1 MKLRLVSL
9 GSFLGL
15 WALLIVARLYQIQ
28 IEQHEHYAEKARRQH
43 ERIIQVAGPR
53 GRILDSR
60 GRLLAI
66 SLMATSVFAVPSEIR
81 DPKATV
87 RNLVSR
93 LPGLDQASLEKRIQ
107 SEKEFVWVARGVDP
121 PVAKA
126 IKDLELSGVYFFPE
140 AKRYYP
146 MREEASQILGLV
158 GTSQRGVAGLELF
171 YDQQLSGESV
181 GYKVFRDVMRTTF
194 QLKSSSEPKA
204 GKDLHLTLDSSIQY
218 FAEQALEAAVQ
229 TFRVQSAS
237 VVLLSPADGSVLA
250 MASYPGFDLNN
261 VGESPP
267 IYQRIRLTR
276 DLYSPGSLFLAV
288 AAAASLEVGLQKP
301 GDFRGFEAGKSIEGA
316 KAMLDGLSQ
325 SQALSTHIRDLGFG
339 QMTHVDLP
347 GERAGLFEPPD
358 VRNAGPAAE
367 KSSPY
372 SSLATTPLQ
381 LAVALTA
388 LVNGGFRVSP
398 HLLQGTAPSSP
409 RVFSSQTIGA
419 FRPFWREERL
429 RGQGS
434 GPLRNEYS
442 LAGIAGRAVG
452 PLDGPSDPTIVDTYF
467 GFAPVSKPIFTGL
480 VLVDGVSLGVEKHG
494 MAVAVLRQIA
504 YNTSRYLR
512 IRPEPVSSGLWPG
525 QTFAH

>member
-1 MKLRLVSL
+1 MAV

-15 WALLIVARLYQIQ
+15 WALFIVARLYQVQ
-28 IEQHEHYAEKARRQH
+28 IAQHEHYTEKAKRQH
-43 ERIIQVAGPR
+43 ERIVQVAGPR

-60 GRLLAI
+60 GRFLAI
-66 SLMATSVFAVPSEIR
+66 SLMATSVFAVPPEIR
-81 DPKATV
+81 DPKAAV

-93 LPGLDQASLEKRIQ
+93 LPGLDQASLGKRLQ
-107 SEKEFVWVARGVDP
+107 SERDFVWVARGLDP

-146 MREEASQILGLV
+146 MREEASQVLGLV

-218 FAEQALEAAVQ
+218 FAEQALETAVQ
-229 TFRVQSAS
+229 TFRVRSAS

-261 VGESPP
+261 VEEYLP

-301 GDFRGFEAGKSIEGA
+301 GDFRGFEASKSIEGA
-316 KAMLDGLSQ
+316 KAMLEGLSQ
-325 SQALSTHIRDLGFG
+325 SQALYTHVRDLGFG
-339 QMTHVDLP
+339 QVTHVDLP
-347 GERAGLFEPPD
+347 GERAGLFEPP
-358 VRNAGPAAE
+358 VNGPAAE
-367 KSSPY
+367 KSTPY

-398 HLLQGTAPSSP
+398 HLTQVTVPSPP

-419 FRPFWREERL
+419 FRPFWREERM

-480 VLVDGVSLGVEKHG
+480 VLVDGVSMGVERRG

-512 IRPEPVSSGLWPG
+512 IRPEPVSSGPWPG
-525 QTFAH
+525 QTFSH